1 MSVMRWK
8 EGTFEKIETSDSSV
22 EQLIHTFKEQ
32 NVNGG
37 AVISCFKVH
46 NENFFKEIPYERDKY
61 ENFFRKIFNSLD
73 IIQDLEEL
81 KIHTS
86 EKYKFQ
92 FQYRSAVM
100 LDGSIASQIIR
111 GGAYKD
117 FPERMVIAKQLASHV
132 CQCMFQDRYEDII
145 VFESHAPWTD
155 WFYDVAWDNTWM
167 VLDSREHKIWFICA
181 TDTD

>member
-1 MSVMRWK
+1 MRWK
-8 EGTFEKIETSDSSV
+8 AGTFEKIETNDSSI
-22 EQLIHTFKEQ
+22 EKLIHTFKEQ

-46 NENFFKEIPYERDKY
+46 NEQVFKEIPYERDRY
-61 ENFFRKIFNSLD
+61 EHFFRKIFSSLD

-86 EKYKFQ
+86 EKYKSQ

-100 LDGSIASQIIR
+100 LDGSIAFQIIR
-111 GGAYKD
+111 GGAYKY
-117 FPERMVIAKQLASHV
+117 FPERMVIAKQLASDV
-132 CQCMFQDRYEDII
+132 CQYMFQDRYEDIK
-145 VFESHAPWTD
+145 VFESDSPWTD
-155 WFYDVAWDNTWM
+155 WFYDVAWDVTWM
-167 VLDSREHKIWFICA
+167 VLDSREQKMWFICA